1 MIRPWQSSSVALG
14 RPLFTVL
21 LVYALLLPTP
31 ARCSDQTKVTPG
43 TANFEWN
50 LAREIFR
57 HEDSNVVFSPFSLKL
72 LMTLLYEASEPG
84 SQTHRELGIVLG
96 ERNLEQTR
104 SFYDH
109 FLESSMK
116 ANEDYEFDIGTKMF
130 LDKSRGKLN
139 GGYRELLEQTYRTSL
154 ESLSFN
160 GAKAAADR
168 INQWCDKI
176 TQGRISQLVNED
188 TIEGSVLI
196 LANVLFL
203 KASWK
208 NSFLEEDTRDQV
220 FYVTDNASVT
230 VPFMSQTDLYDFTEH
245 SELGAKVLRLPYK
258 GRQFSMNMVLPF
270 PNTSLATVIDRI
282 SSEMLQSVSNR
293 FVREEVI
300 VTIPKFKFNYGTLM
314 NEAMQALG
322 VKDIFNRNASLPL
335 LSPLNNSTKPN
346 SVEVSKILQK
356 VGIEINEKGTLAFAA
371 TEIQLVNKFGYDGD
385 PFQFEANRP
394 FLFYILD
401 EETNTVLFVGK
412 VIDPSGST

>member
-1 MIRPWQSSSVALG
+1 MIRPWRSSSSVALG
-14 RPLFTVL
+14 PLFTVL
-21 LVYALLLPTP
+21 LIYALLLPTP
-31 ARCSDQTKVTPG
+31 VRCANPTKVTPD
-43 TANFEWN
+43 TVNFEWN

-84 SQTHRELGIVLG
+84 SQTHRELEIVLG
-96 ERNLEQTR
+96 ERNLQQTR
-104 SFYDH
+104 SFYDR

-116 ANEDYEFDIGTKMF
+116 ANEDYEFDIGTKLF

-139 GGYRELLEQTYRTSL
+139 GGYRDLLEQTYRTSL

-176 TQGRISQLVNED
+176 TQGRISKLVNED

-208 NSFLEEDTRDQV
+208 NSFLDENTRDEL
-220 FYVTDNASVT
+220 FYLTENASVT

-270 PNTSLATVIDRI
+270 PNTSLTTVIDRL
-282 SSEMLQSVSNR
+282 SSGMLQSVSDR

-314 NEAMQALG
+314 NEALQALG
-322 VKDIFNRNASLPL
+322 VKDVFNRNASLPL
-335 LSPLNNSTKPN
+335 LSPVSNSTKPN

-385 PFQFEANRP
+385 PFEFEANRP